1 MSEASD
7 ELETKI
13 LKKLYTWLVLGGV
26 LIGGV
31 GGSGV
36 LRVDKFTST
45 DGKQLERRID
55 RVESRVGILEYRAD
69 KEHPQ

>member
-1 MSEASD
+1 MREDTD

-13 LKKLYTWLVLGGV
+13 LKKLYVWLVVGGIT
-26 LIGGV
+26 IGGL

-36 LRVDKFTST
+36 LRVDKFTAT

-55 RVESRVGILEYRAD
+55 KIEGRLGVIEYRLDEA
-69 KEHPQ
+69 HP